1 MQKHLPRKLAVILH
15 ADVVGST
22 TLVQQNETLAHERIQ
37 AAFQRFAETI
47 RDHDGIAHE
56 LRGDALVAE
65 FERASDAIS
74 AALTY
79 QAANAEFNT
88 TLDDDIR
95 PQMRMGIS
103 LGEVVI
109 ADNTI
114 TGAGVVLAQRLEQL
128 AESGGVCIQGA
139 AYETVP
145 QRLPFE
151 YQNLGEQQVKGFD
164 EPVRAYA
171 VTLKS
176 GEKIPDHEPTHTAVE
191 AIHQRT
197 MKSWLRFGALGLFGM
212 AGIVLAWWQPWVT
225 SEAPPPTGQTATQAD
240 AQPSIAVLPFQT
252 LSAEPGQD
260 YFSDGVTNDII
271 TDLSKF
277 SNLLVIASTSVFV
290 YKDKPINIKEIGS
303 ELGVRY
309 VLEGSIQKSGNNV
322 RINAQLI
329 DATTDHHLWAER
341 YDFTLDDVFKVQD
354 EITSTVVSSL
364 QVILTEDEQ
373 NRGAIRHT
381 SVIEAYDL
389 YLRGRTYLRGTKRTH
404 LKARELFDKA
414 IKLDPEF
421 AAAYAEKSFTYFSSF
436 IMPMSRDPKV
446 IKNALV
452 NAERAVEL
460 DDTLPLAYA
469 RLAWAYFATRQH
481 AKAVTAARRGVAL
494 GPNDAEANVQL
505 GNILN
510 WSGKPDEG
518 KRYIERAI
526 RLNPLHPY
534 YYLFYLGQSY
544 YLEGDNDKAIELMK
558 RVVTRAPYFLPVRRH
573 LAVLYSEKGMMKE
586 ARAETKEVLRI
597 FPGASIAD
605 ERARCFYRWTPDVLK
620 RFFTGLRKSGMP
632 EGKIGEEPISM

>member
-1 MQKHLPRKLAVILH
+1 MEGHLPRKLAVILH

-22 TLVQQNETLAHERIQ
+22 ALVQLNETLAHERIQ
-37 AAFQRFAETI
+37 DCFHHFSKTI
-47 RDHDGIAHE
+47 EAYAGIAHE

-65 FERASDAIS
+65 FERASDALA
-74 AALTY
+74 AALSF
-79 QAANAEFNT
+79 QASNSEINT
-88 TLDDDIR
+88 TLSDDIR
-95 PQMRMGIS
+95 PQMRIGIS

-145 QRLPFE
+145 QRLPFD
-151 YQNLGEQQVKGFD
+151 YTSLGEQLVKGFE
-164 EPVRAYA
+164 EPVRAYS

-176 GEKIPDHEPTHTAVE
+176 GEKIPEPEPTSGAVATSYERARNARLKVVATVVFVITAILLV
-191 AIHQRT
+191 
-197 MKSWLRFGALGLFGM
+197 WF
-212 AGIVLAWWQPWVT
+212 QPWVMT
-225 SEAPPPTGQTATQAD
+225 EKPASIEQSISPTGE
-240 AQPSIAVLPFQT
+240 QPSIAVLPFQT
-252 LSAEPGQD
+252 LSEEPNQD

-277 SNLLVIASTSVFV
+277 SNLLVIASNSVFV
-290 YKDKPINIKEIGS
+290 YKGKPVNVKQVGE

-309 VLEGSIQKSGNNV
+309 VLEGSIQKSGNSV

-329 DATTDHHLWAER
+329 DATTDRHLWAER

-354 EITSTVVSSL
+354 EITSTVVTSL
-364 QVILTEDEQ
+364 QVILTDAEKEL
-373 NRGAIRHT
+373 GAINLT
-381 SVIEAYDL
+381 DSIEAYDL
-389 YLRGRTYLRGTKRTH
+389 YLRGRTYLKGTKRSH
-404 LKARELFDKA
+404 LEARKLFDKA

-436 IMPMSRDPKV
+436 IMPMSRDPRVVKG
-446 IKNALV
+446 ALV
-452 NAERAVEL
+452 AAERAVEL

-510 WSGKPDEG
+510 WAGKPEEG
-518 KRYIERAI
+518 KQYIERAI
-526 RLNPLHPY
+526 RLNPHHPY

-544 YLEGDNDKAIELMK
+544 YLEGDNDKAI
-558 RVVTRAPYFLPVRRH
+558 
-573 LAVLYSEKGMMKE
+573 
-586 ARAETKEVLRI
+586 
-597 FPGASIAD
+597 
-605 ERARCFYRWTPDVLK
+605 
-620 RFFTGLRKSGMP
+620 
-632 EGKIGEEPISM
+632 